1 MNWSYH
7 KLSRDNFFMPI
18 KYCKWEIFWFC
29 DYAITVN
36 DKFYSNSA
44 DPPEYHYLYAIP
56 GALFVGGYAAAN
68 TAGYSDIHQM
78 LYLGSSLCCIGALSG
93 LSTQSTARTG
103 NALGG
108 LINFI
113 RLISH
118 VSIFLKRLSQLL
130 QLRIQREI

>member
-1 MNWSYH
+1 MSIYDQFH
-7 KLSRDNFFMPI
+7 
-18 KYCKWEIFWFC
+18 
-29 DYAITVN
+29 
-36 DKFYSNSA
+36 YSNSA

-68 TAGYSDIHQM
+68 TAGYSDIYQM

-108 LINFI
+108 FI
-113 RLISH
+113 FFYC
-118 VSIFLKRLSQLL
+118 VYYCIFQEYAQLKNRC
-130 QLRIQREI
+130 R